1 MPQVTKTPKKPT
13 ANAQHARP
21 KMSRHRY
28 RKYPKLTPAQQ
39 TLVAEHKWI
48 AGRLAHGAKCL
59 TGGHTGS
66 LTREDLESIANFA
79 LCVAATRYK
88 PEMNVKYSTYAW
100 NTARGYIQH
109 ALRDYSRMVRTP
121 RWIANYKSQ
130 VSELV
135 AEGRTYKEIG
145 EILGLDEL
153 KVMHCELSTNN
164 YHVSY
169 DSSPEDWVTPE
180 FVYNFEEHKATL
192 LSPELIAQI
201 RSLSDAEMTM
211 LMRYIEDVSVSEEE
225 REWAAEKFFEL
236 QGIAHGTSGQFS
248 DEPLSD

>member
-1 MPQVTKTPKKPT
+1 
-13 ANAQHARP
+13 
-21 KMSRHRY
+21 
-28 RKYPKLTPAQQ
+28 
-39 TLVAEHKWI
+39 
-48 AGRLAHGAKCL
+48 
-59 TGGHTGS
+59 
-66 LTREDLESIANFA
+66 
-79 LCVAATRYK
+79 
-88 PEMNVKYSTYAW
+88 
-100 NTARGYIQH
+100 
-109 ALRDYSRMVRTP
+109 
-121 RWIANYKSQ
+121 

>member
-1 MPQVTKTPKKPT
+1 M

-21 KMSRHRY
+21 KMTTRRY
-28 RKYPKLTPAQQ
+28 KKYPGLTPEQQ
-39 TLVAEHKWI
+39 ALVEEHKWI

-66 LTREDLESIANFA
+66 LTRDDLESIANFA
-79 LCVAATRYK
+79 LCVAATRYNPDMK
-88 PEMNVKYSTYAW
+88 VKYSTYAW

-121 RWIANYKSQ
+121 RWIASYRNQ
-130 VSELV
+130 VSDLMS
-135 AEGRTYKEIG
+135 EGKNYKEIS
-145 EILGLDEL
+145 EILSIDET
-153 KVMHCELSTNN
+153 KVLNCEMSANN

-192 LSPELIAQI
+192 LSPELISQI
-201 RSLSDAEMTM
+201 RKLSDAEMKM
-211 LMRYIEDVSVSEEE
+211 LMQYIDEAPISDEE

-236 QGIAHGTSGQFS
+236 QSVAHGFS
-248 DEPLSD
+248 EEV

>member
-1 MPQVTKTPKKPT
+1 MT
-13 ANAQHARP
+13 R
-21 KMSRHRY
+21 RRY
-28 RKYPKLTPAQQ
+28 KKYPSLTPEQQ
-39 TLVAEHKWI
+39 QLVEEHKWI

-79 LCVAATRYK
+79 LCVAATRYR
-88 PEMNVKYSTYAW
+88 PDMDVKYSTYAW

-121 RWIANYKSQ
+121 RWVAGYKAQ

-135 AEGRTYKEIG
+135 AEGKTYKEIAV
-145 EILGLDEL
+145 ILNIEES
-153 KVMHCELSTNN
+153 KVMHCELSANN

-169 DSSPEDWVTPE
+169 DSTPDDWVTPE

-192 LSPELIAQI
+192 LSPELVQEI
-201 RSLSDAEMTM
+201 RDLSDAEMKM
-211 LMRYIEDVSVSEEE
+211 LLQYVEGAPISEEE
-225 REWAAEKFFEL
+225 REWAATKFYEL
-236 QGIAHGTSGQFS
+236 QAVAHGLSESFS
-248 DEPLSD
+248 SNSSPGGERV

>member
-1 MPQVTKTPKKPT
+1 MKFSTT
-13 ANAQHARP
+13 NAQPARLN
-21 KMSRHRY
+21 KMSRRRY
-28 RKYPKLTPAQQ
+28 KKYPELTREQQ
-39 TLVAEHKWI
+39 ALVAEHKWI

-66 LTREDLESIANFA
+66 LTRDDLESIANFA

-121 RWIANYKSQ
+121 RWIANYKNQ

-135 AEGRTYKEIG
+135 AEGKTYKEIA
-145 EILGLDEL
+145 EVLGLDET

-169 DSSPEDWVTPE
+169 DSSPEDWCTPE
-180 FVYNFEEHKATL
+180 FVYNFDEHKATL
-192 LSPELIAQI
+192 LSPELITLI
-201 RSLSDAEMTM
+201 RELTDAEMTM
-211 LMRYIEDVSVSEEE
+211 LMRYIDGNPASEEE
-225 REWAAEKFFEL
+225 SEWAAERFYEL
-236 QGIAHGTSGQFS
+236 QNVAHGLSG
-248 DEPLSD
+248 EI

>member
-1 MPQVTKTPKKPT
+1 
-13 ANAQHARP
+13 
-21 KMSRHRY
+21 MSRRRY
-28 RKYPKLTPAQQ
+28 KKYPELTREQQ
-39 TLVAEHKWI
+39 NLVKEHQWI
-48 AGRLAHGAKCL
+48 AGRLAYGAKCL

-66 LTREDLESIANFA
+66 LTRDDLESIANFA

-121 RWIANYKSQ
+121 RWIASYKSQ

-135 AEGRTYKEIG
+135 AEGKTYKEVG

-153 KVMHCELSTNN
+153 KVMHCEMSTNN

-180 FVYNFEEHKATL
+180 FVYNFDEHKSTL
-192 LSPELIAQI
+192 LSPELVSHI

-211 LMRYIEDVSVSEEE
+211 LMKYIEGIPVSEEE
-225 REWAAEKFFEL
+225 HEWAAEKFFEL
-236 QGIAHGTSGQFS
+236 RGVAYGVEQ
-248 DEPLSD
+248 